1 MYIVSP
7 KRNYYL
13 HSLGF
18 YCMKGNKHMN
28 EEELKQKE
36 QELKDKETDLTA
48 KEEALKQREDAL
60 KESKED
66 TQALI
71 KQVKDEYDGKLSK
84 LTETYEAKIKER
96 NNVIK
101 QLLSDG
107 NANEPQQNDI
117 IAKINA
123 RRLAQNKKW

>member
-1 MYIVSP
+1 MDAEIKKINLLALLLSFERYWSP
-7 KRNYYL
+7 YTL
-13 HSLGF
+13 SDGSL
-18 YCMKGNKHMN
+18 Y
-28 EEELKQKE
+28 EKE
-36 QELKDKETDLTA
+36 A
-48 KEEALKQREDAL
+48 KEEALKQREEVL

-123 RRLAQNKKW
+123 QRLAQNKKW